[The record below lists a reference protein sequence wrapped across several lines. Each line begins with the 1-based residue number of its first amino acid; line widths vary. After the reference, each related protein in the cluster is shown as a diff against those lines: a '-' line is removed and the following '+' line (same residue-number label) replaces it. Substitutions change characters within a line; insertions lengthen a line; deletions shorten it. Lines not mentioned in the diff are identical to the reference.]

1 MGGKEKNGNQFYF
14 ILFFSKK
21 EKTST
26 ISVITS
32 LVSLSLLEVEDI
44 NCQCSIKEIF
54 AFESRQPILSILFC
68 KLDKDGVANGHQ
80 ARYIAA

>member
-1 MGGKEKNGNQFYF
+1 MGGKEKKWQSILFYF
-14 ILFFSKK
+14 FQKK
-21 EKTST
+21 KKTST

-44 NCQCSIKEIF
+44 TCQCSIKEIF

-68 KLDKDGVANGHQ
+68 KLDKDEVANGHQ
-80 ARYIAA
+80 AQYIAA